1 MKHDIVNE
9 SVALTNFIL
18 QLKSQSVTIYLVQQG
33 LILSKSHPFLGAPF
47 DFIVTNVDNLE
58 TWKKEIKSPSSK
70 LDQNFNDVFK
80 IKNFTQKRGRFS

>member
-1 MKHDIVNE
+1 M
-9 SVALTNFIL
+9 
-18 QLKSQSVTIYLVQQG
+18 VQQG

-70 LDQNFNDVFK
+70 LDQNFNVFK
-80 IKNFTQKRGRFS
+80 IKNFT